1 MMPSAGEQTRLRIGV
16 DVGGTFTDLVAFD
29 PSTGRLSVIKL
40 PSTPPEFHRAVIDAT
55 SHAIGDSA
63 SAELIHGTTVA
74 TNALLQRAGESIA
87 FVTTEGLGDMLL
99 IGRQNRPQ
107 LYALRITRPAPI
119 TPSENCFTVRER
131 IDARG
136 RIVTP
141 LTDSEITRVLEQ
153 IQSRGFRHVAVC
165 LLFSFANPAHE
176 RMLRDTFEPAGLTVS
191 LSSDVLPE
199 FREYERAS
207 TTAINASLRPTVQS
221 YLESLASGLPLRVES
236 LRITQSG
243 GGTLSV
249 EQASRSAAKLVL
261 SGPAGG
267 VMGGAFVAAAAGL
280 NDIITYDMGG
290 TSTDVALVLD
300 GQPQWTTRST
310 IDSLPIG
317 LPVFDIHTVGAGGGS
332 IAYLDA
338 GGALR
343 VGPRSAGAVPGP
355 ACYGRGGTEPTVT
368 DANLLLRRII
378 PDSFLGGSMK
388 LDATRAHDAIEPLAS
403 RMNKS
408 IAETALGIIRVADA
422 NMSNAI
428 RAVTARRGHDP
439 RRFTLVSFGGA
450 GGLHAC
456 ELAGALEINRVL
468 IPPYAG
474 VLSALGMV
482 IAPPVI
488 DLAKTVV
495 HLGTQLTDA
504 DIEAEFARLSFA
516 AAETLPESQTR
527 QVEHFAD
534 VRFRGQSHELKITV
548 IGMTLADI
556 SRRFYQAYR
565 TAYGRP
571 PGGRA
576 IEIVTLR
583 VRRTGF
589 AARVSLPRIE
599 AEMPPYAVVRETHLI
614 DREANEVRAAVL
626 TRAQMTW
633 AGKSPGPVLL
643 IDPEAT
649 TFIPAGWL
657 ARAQENGS
665 VLIERLAEKK

>member
-1 MMPSAGEQTRLRIGV
+1 
-16 DVGGTFTDLVAFD
+16 
-29 PSTGRLSVIKL
+29 
-40 PSTPPEFHRAVIDAT
+40 
-55 SHAIGDSA
+55 
-63 SAELIHGTTVA
+63 
-74 TNALLQRAGESIA
+74 
-87 FVTTEGLGDMLL
+87 
-99 IGRQNRPQ
+99 
-107 LYALRITRPAPI
+107 
-119 TPSENCFTVRER
+119 
-131 IDARG
+131 
-136 RIVTP
+136 
-141 LTDSEITRVLEQ
+141 
-153 IQSRGFRHVAVC
+153 
-165 LLFSFANPAHE
+165 
-176 RMLRDTFEPAGLTVS
+176 
-191 LSSDVLPE
+191 
-199 FREYERAS
+199 
-207 TTAINASLRPTVQS
+207 
-221 YLESLASGLPLRVES
+221 
-236 LRITQSG
+236 
-243 GGTLSV
+243 
-249 EQASRSAAKLVL
+249 
-261 SGPAGG
+261 
-267 VMGGAFVAAAAGL
+267 
-280 NDIITYDMGG
+280 
-290 TSTDVALVLD
+290 
-300 GQPQWTTRST
+300 
-310 IDSLPIG
+310 
-317 LPVFDIHTVGAGGGS
+317 
-332 IAYLDA
+332 
-338 GGALR
+338 
-343 VGPRSAGAVPGP
+343 
-355 ACYGRGGTEPTVT
+355 
-368 DANLLLRRII
+368 
-378 PDSFLGGSMK
+378 MK

-589 AARVSLPRIE
+589 AAKVSLPRIE